1 MVKELKVNEILYR
14 HNVIEEGTKNS
25 FEELKILDS
34 EYKKI
39 QRALNIKKAGYNLYL
54 IDDYSKEKINDLKKY
69 IEGNYKYMEAPKDI
83 GYIVLEDPKRPEIIF
98 VNNGNGK
105 KLNDVLEKIKNYYMD
120 IIEEFYN
127 VSMNS
132 EKEEL
137 LQEIKD
143 RRDKYIND
151 LMESANKE
159 NFDLKLT
166 DKGFAFIPLIEN
178 EVITEK
184 SYENLSDKKKD
195 DISNKANKLKRKA
208 EIVIKK
214 IRDIEDK
221 SLMRLKE
228 IYADYINK
236 EIEIYK
242 DEILLKFIEDDNA
255 YEYLE
260 KLFLSIEKNIIDSYS
275 MEFEEDEE
283 ALYQILNKT
292 RFHLLVDNSLNIKP
306 VVIFEEDPSLNNL
319 LGFIEYENN
328 NGVYSTD
335 LSLINSGSILKA
347 NNGCLIIRINSLL
360 TNYHVYNQ
368 FKKVLISGK
377 LNYESLKNYTEV
389 INVGGLKP
397 EMIPIDLKIILIGDK
412 EVYDIL
418 YNNDEDFRKLFKLR
432 AEFKQV
438 VELNENSEKYIS
450 KLIDKIIR
458 NDKLLQLSKDGFYET
473 IKYLSRFSGD
483 RNKVSISLEE
493 IERILMLSNDNAK
506 IRKSEIIESKDIRTI
521 AYEVEMIE
529 DEYDKMYKENKILI
543 SLKGSKVGVINGLA
557 VIDTGYYSF
566 GRPMRIT
573 CVAHKGNGR
582 IIDIQK
588 ENKLSG
594 KIHEK
599 SISILKGLLNNMIN
613 PYIDLPVDFYLS
625 FEQTYGYI
633 DGDSASIAEVISILS
648 ALSKRPI
655 KQNIGVTGSVNQ
667 LGEVQS
673 IGGVNEKIEGFYRI
687 CKLLE
692 SDEEKGVLIPHSN
705 RNEIILTQE
714 IETSVAKGNFKIYT
728 METLEDAI
736 EILILNEGE
745 TILDFLEEINIE
757 IKKYKSLKKDN

>member
-1 MVKELKVNEILYR
+1 MIKELKVNQILYR
-14 HNVIEEGTKNS
+14 HNSVEEVSENS
-25 FEELKILDS
+25 FEKLDILDS

-39 QRALNIKKAGYNLYL
+39 QRALNIKKSGYNLYL
-54 IDDYSKEKINDLKKY
+54 IDDYSKEKINDLKNY
-69 IEGNYKYMEAPKDI
+69 IENNYKYIEAPKDI
-83 GYIVLEDPKRPEIIF
+83 CYVILEDSKHPEVMF

-105 KLNDVLEKIKNYYMD
+105 KLNDALEEIKNYYMD

-127 VSMNS
+127 VSMDS
-132 EKEEL
+132 EKEGL
-137 LQEIKD
+137 LQEIQD
-143 RRDKYIND
+143 RRDRYINN
-151 LMESANKE
+151 LMESANKD

-184 SYENLSDKKKD
+184 NYEKLSDKKKE
-195 DISNKANKLKRKA
+195 DISNKASKLKKKA

-214 IRDIEDK
+214 IRDMEDK
-221 SLMRLKE
+221 SLIRLKE
-228 IYADYINK
+228 IYSDYINK
-236 EIEIYK
+236 EMEVYK
-242 DEILLKFIEDDNA
+242 DEVLLKFIEDDNA

-260 KLFLSIEKNIIDSYS
+260 KLFLSIEKKVIDSYS
-275 MEFEEDEE
+275 MELEEDEE
-283 ALYQILNKT
+283 SLYEILNKI
-292 RFHLLVDNSLNIKP
+292 RFHILVDNSLNIKP

-319 LGFIEYENN
+319 LGFIEYQNN

-335 LSLINSGSILKA
+335 LSLINAGSLLKA
-347 NNGCLIIRINSLL
+347 NNGCLIIRMNSLL
-360 TNYHVYNQ
+360 TNYHAYNQ
-368 FKKVLISGK
+368 LKKVLISGK
-377 LNYESLKNYTEV
+377 LNYESLKAYTE
-389 INVGGLKP
+389 IISIGGLKP
-397 EMIPIDLKIILIGDK
+397 EKIPINLKIILIGDK

-438 VELNENSEKYIS
+438 VELNENSERYIN
-450 KLIDKIIR
+450 KVIGKIIK
-458 NDKLLQLSKDGFYET
+458 NNKLLQLSKCGLNEV

-493 IERILMLSNDNAK
+493 IERIIMLSNNNARM
-506 IRKSEIIESKDIRTI
+506 RKSKIIEGKDIMTI

-573 CVAHKGNGR
+573 CVAHKGNGK

-613 PYIDLPVDFYLS
+613 PYNDLPVDFYLS

-655 KQNIGVTGSVNQ
+655 KQNIAVTGSVNQ

-673 IGGVNEKIEGFYRI
+673 IGGVNAKIEGFYRI

-692 SDEEKGVLIPHSN
+692 SDEEKGVLIPYSN
-705 RNEIILTQE
+705 RNEIILTKE
-714 IETSVAKGNFKIYT
+714 IEASVVKGNFKIYT
-728 METLEDAI
+728 METLEEAI
-736 EILILNEGE
+736 ETLILDEGE
-745 TILDFLEEINIE
+745 TILDFLEDINRE

>member
-14 HNVIEEGTKNS
+14 HNVIEEVTKNS
-25 FEELKILDS
+25 FEELEILDS

-39 QRALNIKKAGYNLYL
+39 QRALNIKKPGYNLYL

-69 IEGNYKYMEAPKDI
+69 IEQNYKYMEAPKDI
-83 GYIVLEDPKRPEIIF
+83 GYIILEDPKSPEIIF

-105 KLNDVLEKIKNYYMD
+105 KLNDVLEKIKNCYMD

-127 VSMNS
+127 VSMDS

-137 LQEIKD
+137 LQEIQD

-184 SYENLSDKKKD
+184 SYEKLSDKRKD

-221 SLMRLKE
+221 SLIRLKE
-228 IYADYINK
+228 IYSDYINK

-347 NNGCLIIRINSLL
+347 NNGCLIIRMNSLL

-368 FKKVLISGK
+368 LKKVLISGK

-438 VELNENSEKYIS
+438 VELNENSERYIS

-493 IERILMLSNDNAK
+493 IERILMLSNDNAR
-506 IRKSEIIESKDIRTI
+506 IRKSEVIESKDIRTI
-521 AYEVEMIE
+521 AYEVEMVE
-529 DEYDKMYKENKILI
+529 DEYDRMYKENKILI

-692 SDEEKGVLIPHSN
+692 SDEEKGVLIPYSN

-714 IETSVAKGNFKIYT
+714 IEKSVAKGNFKIYT

-736 EILILNEGE
+736 ETLILNEGE

>member
-1 MVKELKVNEILYR
+1 MVKELKVNEIIYR
-14 HNVIEEGTKNS
+14 HKVIEEITKNN
-25 FEELKILDS
+25 FEELEILDD

-39 QRALNIKKAGYNLYL
+39 KRALNIKKPGYNLYL
-54 IDDYSKEKINDLKKY
+54 IDDYSKEKINNLKKY
-69 IEGNYKYMEAPKDI
+69 VEENYKYMEAPKDI
-83 GYIVLEDPKRPEIIF
+83 CYIILEDSKSPEVIF

-105 KLNDVLEKIKNYYMD
+105 KLNDVLEKIKNSYMNV
-120 IIEEFYN
+120 IEEFYN
-127 VSMNS
+127 VSMDS

-137 LQEIKD
+137 LQEIQD

-184 SYENLSDKKKD
+184 GYEKLSDKRKD

-208 EIVIKK
+208 EMVIKK

-221 SLMRLKE
+221 ALIRLKE

-236 EIEIYK
+236 EMEIYK

-260 KLFLSIEKNIIDSYS
+260 KLFLSIEKNVIDSYS

-335 LSLINSGSILKA
+335 LSLINAGSILKA

-360 TNYHVYNQ
+360 SNYHVYNQ
-368 FKKVLISGK
+368 LKKVLISGK
-377 LNYESLKNYTEV
+377 LNYESLKNYTEI

-397 EMIPIDLKIILIGDK
+397 ETIPIDLKIILIGDK

-450 KLIDKIIR
+450 RLIDKIITD
-458 NDKLLQLSKDGFYET
+458 DKLLQLSKSGFNEM

-493 IERILMLSNDNAK
+493 IERILMLSDNNARM
-506 IRKSEIIESKDIRTI
+506 RKSEIIESEDIITV

-529 DEYDKMYKENKILI
+529 DEYDRMYKENKILI
-543 SLKGSKVGVINGLA
+543 SLKGRKVGVINGLA

-573 CVAHKGNGR
+573 CVAHKGNGK

-673 IGGVNEKIEGFYRI
+673 IGGVNAKIEGFYRI

-705 RNEIILTQE
+705 RSEIVLTEE
-714 IETSVAKGNFKIYT
+714 IETSVSKGNFKIYT

-736 EILILNEGE
+736 ETLILNEGE
-745 TILDFLEEINIE
+745 TIFDFLEEINIE